1 MRRNRIRQPNRD
13 YYEII
18 KQILQTVYSMTEGCG
33 KSFEIAYRCQ
43 LDLPH
48 FLYYRDMLLNRKLLL
63 ISSNTGPNQHYEITL
78 KGERYLQ
85 LFAKIEDDLGPVKA
99 I

>member
-1 MRRNRIRQPNRD
+1 MRRNRIRQLNRD

-18 KQILQTVYSMTEGCG
+18 KQILQTVYSMAEGCD
-33 KSFEIAYRCQ
+33 KSFEIAYRFQ
-43 LDLPH
+43 LDLLQ
-48 FLYYRDMLLNRKLLL
+48 FLYYRDMLLNRRLLL
-63 ISSNTGPNQHYEITL
+63 VSSKNRHNQRYEITP

-85 LFAKIEDDLGPVKA
+85 LFIEIEDDLRP

>member
-18 KQILQTVYSMTEGCG
+18 KQILQTVYSLAEGCD

-43 LDLPH
+43 LDLLQ
-48 FLYYRDMLLNRKLLL
+48 FFYYRDMLLNRRLLL
-63 ISSNTGPNQHYEITL
+63 VSFKNRDNQRYEITP

-85 LFAKIEDDLGPVKA
+85 VFIEIEDNLRP

>member
-18 KQILQTVYSMTEGCG
+18 KQILQTVYSMAEGSS

-43 LDLPH
+43 LDLPQ
-48 FLYYRDMLLNRKLLL
+48 FLYYLDMLLNRRLLL
-63 ISSNTGPNQHYEITL
+63 ISSKNRHNQRYEITP
-78 KGERYLQ
+78 KGKRYLQ
-85 LFAKIEDDLGPVKA
+85 VFIEIEDDLRP

>member
-18 KQILQTVYSMTEGCG
+18 KQILQTVYSRAEGCD

-43 LDLPH
+43 LDLLQ
-48 FLYYRDMLLNRKLLL
+48 FFYYRDMLLNRRLLL
-63 ISSNTGPNQHYEITL
+63 VSFKNRDNQRYEITP

-85 LFAKIEDDLGPVKA
+85 VFIEIEDNLRP

>member
-1 MRRNRIRQPNRD
+1 MRRNRIRQPDRD

-18 KQILQTVYSMTEGCG
+18 KQILRTVYSRERGIS
-33 KSFEIAYRCQ
+33 KSFELAYRCELTVQ
-43 LDLPH
+43 QFIH
-48 FLYYRDMLLNRKLLL
+48 YRDVLISRNLLL
-63 ISSNTGPNQHYEITL
+63 ISSNTGPIQHYEITP

-85 LFAKIEDDLGPVKA
+85 VFIEIEDDLRP